1 MSSSRYGRIW
11 RSEKS
16 PGRSR
21 DVAGRNTSKWAY
33 QARLKTVCLN
43 FDFLTLVY
51 AKNMFPDRQ
60 NSGAHGEDTC
70 QVHVRQFRVKR
81 SCTPNQAIGYILR
94 RVPSRLVQ
102 KTTIFVFS
110 TRALSLW
117 SRTGNIQ
124 REVVRVATDSY
135 HEYRGLSFPSDTYY
149 PPGSSRGSCTLTPA
163 KHLHEK
169 AAHTPKPI

>member
-1 MSSSRYGRIW
+1 
-11 RSEKS
+11 
-16 PGRSR
+16 
-21 DVAGRNTSKWAY
+21 
-33 QARLKTVCLN
+33 
-43 FDFLTLVY
+43 
-51 AKNMFPDRQ
+51 MFPDRQ

-70 QVHVRQFRVKR
+70 QVHVRQFRVKK
-81 SCTPNQAIGYILR
+81 SCAPDQAIGYILR

-124 REVVRVATDSY
+124 RGVVRAATDSY

-149 PPGSSRGSCTLTPA
+149 PPGPSRGPCTLTPA
-163 KHLHEK
+163 KHPHEK
-169 AAHTPKPI
+169 AAPPPKPIYEHPTGTNPHSTAVSPEVTGLPAQTLCRMCPR

>member
-1 MSSSRYGRIW
+1 
-11 RSEKS
+11 
-16 PGRSR
+16 
-21 DVAGRNTSKWAY
+21 
-33 QARLKTVCLN
+33 
-43 FDFLTLVY
+43 
-51 AKNMFPDRQ
+51 MFPDRQ

-81 SCTPNQAIGYILR
+81 SCAPNQAIGYILR

-149 PPGSSRGSCTLTPA
+149 PPGPSRGPCALTPT
-163 KHLHEK
+163 KHPQTYAAPPPSPHEHPTGTNPHSTAVLP
-169 AAHTPKPI
+169 AATGLPAQVPCRMYPR